1 MRVSTHFALWLVGLA
16 KAETQTSENERAF
29 LAESARGLRRVAEI
43 GVWHG
48 VTTARLKTAMSPEG
62 ILYAI
67 DPFSPGRLGFSM
79 QAVIAKRS
87 VRRVRG
93 CEVRWVRLPSEFAAA
108 HVLADG
114 LLDLVFIDGVHTYE
128 ALALDWNL
136 WSAGIAP
143 NGLVALHDSA
153 SSSERPIEDAGSV
166 KYTKEHICFD
176 ARYSHVGTVDTLTL
190 WRRLS

>member
-48 VTTARLKTAMSPEG
+48 VTTARLKTVMSPEG
-62 ILYAI
+62 ILYAV

-79 QAVIAKRS
+79 QAVIAKRGVS
-87 VRRVRG
+87 GVRG
-93 CEVRWVRLPSEFAAA
+93 CEVRWVRMPSEFAAG
-108 HVLADG
+108 HVLAEG
-114 LLDLVFIDGVHTYE
+114 PLDLVFIDGVHSYE
-128 ALALDWNL
+128 ALALDWKL

-153 SSSERPIEDAGSV
+153 SSSEHRI
-166 KYTKEHICFD
+166 
-176 ARYSHVGTVDTLTL
+176 
-190 WRRLS
+190 RRCGKRQVYKRAYPLRCSLLPCGHG